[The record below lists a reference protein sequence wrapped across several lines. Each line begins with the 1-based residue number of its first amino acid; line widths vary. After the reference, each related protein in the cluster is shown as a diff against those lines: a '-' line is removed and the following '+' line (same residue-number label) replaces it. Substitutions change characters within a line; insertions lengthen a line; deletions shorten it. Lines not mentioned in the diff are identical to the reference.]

1 MLYTVFVRTSTKK
14 HKGEADKATTP
25 CTLSGVPGYFVGC
38 CVGDDRPESV
48 VVYACGDD
56 PMALLDQIG
65 AVMVVPDGQ
74 VV

>member
-1 MLYTVFVRTSTKK
+1 MLYTVFVRKSTKK
-14 HKGEADKATTP
+14 HNGEADKATTP
-25 CTLSGVPGYFVGC
+25 CYLGGTPGYFVGC
-38 CVGDDRPESV
+38 CVGDDKPEGV

-56 PMALLDQIG
+56 PVALLDEIG

>member
-1 MLYTVFVRTSTKK
+1 MIYTVFVRTSTA
-14 HKGEADKATTP
+14 EFAPPADVASTP

-38 CVGDDRPESV
+38 CVGDDKPEGV

-56 PMALLDQIG
+56 PVALLDEIG
-65 AVMVVPDGQ
+65 AVMVVPDGR